1 MTPRDMAAIAAV
13 HRAACLVAY
22 RFMAWDHALPEIE
35 AWYAGKFPGWDH
47 ARVATCNGRV
57 VGYLGAAGGLL
68 DDLFV
73 DPAFHRRGIGRTLLQ
88 GQLDRGIRPVT
99 LEVFEENAPARRLYE
114 TFGFIVSERF
124 FNALDGAWE
133 LRCSLD

>member
-73 DPAFHRRGIGRTLLQ
+73 DPAFHRRGIGRTCCMASST
-88 GQLDRGIRPVT
+88 GCRDSRCASASSVW
-99 LEVFEENAPARRLYE
+99 RRLGMS
-114 TFGFIVSERF
+114 TRHP
-124 FNALDGAWE
+124 
-133 LRCSLD
+133 